1 MNIKSVFSTVS
12 DVITGMASLLAG
24 LVTVGILT
32 HIVFGAGTLGMNI
45 VDNIT
50 GLVNV
55 FTTGGLTGLLTL
67 LVVSAMWQNR

>member
-12 DVITGMASLLAG
+12 DVITGMAGLLAG

-45 VDNIT
+45 VGNIT
-50 GLVNV
+50 ELVNV